1 MSDKKTPVMDTD
13 IRAVSIEHEMKS
25 SYLDYAMSVIVG
37 RALPDIRDGLKP
49 VHRRILFSMKQDGYE
64 YNKPFKKSAY
74 IVGGVMARFHPHGDS
89 AIYHSMVRM
98 AQSFSLRV
106 PLIQGQG
113 NFGSMDG
120 DPPASFRYTE
130 ARMSKAAHAM
140 TEDIDKDTVNFRP
153 NYDETLQE
161 PSVLPTRF
169 PNLLVNGTEGIAVGM
184 ATSVPTH
191 NLSEVIDACCAFVD
205 NRDITVEE
213 LMEYIKGPDFPT
225 GGIIMG
231 RSNILQAYRTGRG
244 SIIVRSRAEIEEIR
258 KGRMAI
264 IVTEIPYQVNKAKMV
279 ERIAETVK
287 LKIIEGISEIRD
299 ESNRTGVRVVVE
311 LKKDASPDV
320 VLNQL
325 FKFTPLQTSISFNVL
340 ALYNNRPELLNLQQI
355 IKAFVEFR
363 EEVITRRSRFLLRK
377 AREKANVL
385 VGLGVAVANIDE
397 VIRIVRA
404 APDPRVARENL
415 MSCEWDTKDI
425 APFIKLV
432 TGEEV
437 EVKTYQLSEDQAK
450 AILDL
455 RLHRLT
461 GLEREKILDDLKEVV
476 AEIERLLDILS
487 DKAIM
492 YALLKQEMIDVKDQF
507 GTPRL
512 TEIQEGE
519 FEHDIE
525 DLIERED
532 MVVTVTMSGYIRR
545 SQLSLYR
552 AQRRG
557 GKGRSGMA
565 TRDEDAVQDIFVAN
579 THTPLLFFTTH
590 GQCYSLKVYRLP
602 EGTLQSRGK
611 ALVNLLPLEPGE
623 RIATIMPMP
632 EDEKEWANM
641 FIMFATSR
649 GNVRRNRLSDFTQI
663 RSSGKKAIRLDE
675 GENLIAV
682 QPCYD
687 NQDVLLATR
696 DGKSIRFSVTD
707 IRVFVGRDSNGVRAI
722 RLVGDNEVVS
732 MSLLNSIDF
741 TIEER
746 NAYLKMRRLEDDSL
760 ADDDDVE
767 STADVTLTDERFK
780 ELQAKEEFILT
791 LTDKGYGKRT
801 SSFEYRVTNRG
812 GQGITNIGL
821 SAKNGKVISS
831 FPVGHKDDI
840 VLMSDA
846 STTIRCTVEGVRVCG
861 RTSQGVI
868 VIRLS
873 ENERVI
879 STTRLDESKIVSDD
893 IIEDIDDIVEE

>member
-1 MSDKKTPVMDTD
+1 MSDKKNSVLDTD

-49 VHRRILFSMKQDGYE
+49 VHRRILFSMKQDGYD

-153 NYDETLQE
+153 NYDETLLE
-161 PSVLPTRF
+161 PSVLPARF
-169 PNLLVNGTEGIAVGM
+169 PNLLVNGAEGIAVGM

-191 NLSEVIDACCAFVD
+191 NLSEVIDACCTFVD
-205 NRDITVEE
+205 NRDIAIEE
-213 LMEYIKGPDFPT
+213 LMEHIKGPDFPT

-231 RSNILQAYRTGRG
+231 RSIILQAYRTGRG
-244 SIIVRSRAEIEEIR
+244 SIIVRGRTEIEEIR

-264 IVTEIPYQVNKAKMV
+264 IVSEIPYQVNKAKMV

-311 LKKDASPDV
+311 LKKDASPEV

-363 EEVITRRSRFLLRK
+363 EEVITRRSRFLLRR
-377 AREKANVL
+377 AREKANLL

-397 VIRIVRA
+397 VIRIIRA
-404 APDPRVARENL
+404 APDPKVAKENL
-415 MSCEWDTKDI
+415 LAREWDTKDI
-425 APFIKLV
+425 APFIQLV

-437 EVKTYQLSEDQAK
+437 LVKTYQMSEEQAK

-461 GLEREKILDDLKEVV
+461 GLEREKILDDLKEIV

-487 DKAIM
+487 DKAVL
-492 YALLKQEMIDVKDQF
+492 YALLKQEMIEVKEQF
-507 GTPRL
+507 GTPRK

-545 SQLSLYR
+545 SSLLLYR

-590 GQCYSLKVYRLP
+590 GQCYKLKVYRLP
-602 EGTLQSRGK
+602 EGSLQSRGK
-611 ALVNLLPLEPGE
+611 ALVNLLPLEQGE

-632 EDEKEWANM
+632 EDEAEWANM
-641 FIMFATSR
+641 FIMFSTNR

-687 NQDVLLATR
+687 TQDVLLASR

-707 IRVFVGRDSNGVRAI
+707 IRVFSGRDSNGVRAI
-722 RLVGDNEVVS
+722 RLAGDNEVVS

-746 NAYLKMRRLEDDSL
+746 NAYLKMRRLDDDSV
-760 ADDDDVE
+760 ADDDEE
-767 STADVTLTDERFK
+767 STADVTLTDERYK
-780 ELQAKEEFILT
+780 ELQGKEEFILT
-791 LTDKGYGKRT
+791 LTDKGYAKRT
-801 SSFEYRVTNRG
+801 SSYEYRVTHRG
-812 GQGITNIGL
+812 GQGLTNIGL

-831 FPVGHKDDI
+831 FPVGHGDDI

-846 STTIRCTVEGVRVCG
+846 STTIRCPVEGVRICG

-868 VIRLS
+868 VIRVAD
-873 ENERVI
+873 NEKVI
-879 STTRLDESKIVSDD
+879 STTRLDESKIVQDD
-893 IIEDIDDIVEE
+893 VVEDIEVSIEE

>member
-1 MSDKKTPVMDTD
+1 MSDQKKSVLDTD
-13 IRAVSIEHEMKS
+13 IRPVSIEHEMKS

-37 RALPDIRDGLKP
+37 RALPDVRDGLKP
-49 VHRRILFSMKQDGYE
+49 VHRRILFSMKEDGYE

-74 IVGGVMARFHPHGDS
+74 IVGGVMAKFHPHGDS

-140 TEDIDKDTVNFRP
+140 TEDIDKDTVTFRP
-153 NYDETLQE
+153 NYDETLKE
-161 PSVLPTRF
+161 PSVLPARF
-169 PNLLVNGTEGIAVGM
+169 PNLLVNGAEGIAVGM
-184 ATSVPTH
+184 ATSIPPH
-191 NLSEVIDACCAFVD
+191 NLSEVIEACCAFVD
-205 NRDITVEE
+205 NRDITVEG

-244 SIIVRSRAEIEEIR
+244 SIIVRGRTEIEEIR

-264 IVTEIPYQVNKAKMV
+264 VVSEIPYQVNKAKMV

-287 LKIIEGISEIRD
+287 EKIIEGISEIRD

-340 ALYNNRPELLNLQQI
+340 ALYNNRPELLNLLQI

-363 EEVITRRSRFLLRK
+363 EEVITRRSRYLLRK
-377 AREKANVL
+377 AREKAHVL
-385 VGLGVAVANIDE
+385 TGLGVAVANIDE
-397 VIRIVRA
+397 VIRIIRA
-404 APDPRVARENL
+404 ASDPRVARENL
-415 MSCEWDTKDI
+415 MNREWDTKDI

-487 DKAIM
+487 DKAVM

-641 FIMFATSR
+641 FIMFATSK

-687 NQDVLLATR
+687 TQDVLLATR
-696 DGKSIRFSVTD
+696 QGKSIRFSVTD

-722 RLVGDNEVVS
+722 RLAEDNEVVS

-746 NAYLKMRRLEDDSL
+746 NAYLKMCRLDDDLVAEDDD
-760 ADDDDVE
+760 AE
-767 STADVTLTDERFK
+767 ATADVTLTDERFK

-812 GQGITNIGL
+812 GQGIVNIGL

-846 STTIRCTVEGVRVCG
+846 STTIRCPVEGVRICG
-861 RTSQGVI
+861 RSSQGVI
-868 VIRLS
+868 VFRLADD
-873 ENERVI
+873 ERVI
-879 STTRLDESKIVSDD
+879 STTRLDESKIVQDD
-893 IIEDIDDIVEE
+893 DDVEELTVIDE

>member
-1 MSDKKTPVMDTD
+1 MSDKKNSVLDTD

-49 VHRRILFSMKQDGYE
+49 VHRRILFSMKQDGYD

-153 NYDETLQE
+153 NYDETLLE
-161 PSVLPTRF
+161 PSVLPARF
-169 PNLLVNGTEGIAVGM
+169 PNLLVNGAEGIAVGM

-205 NRDITVEE
+205 NRDITIEE
-213 LMEYIKGPDFPT
+213 LMEFVKGPDFPT
-225 GGIIMG
+225 GAIILG

-244 SIIVRSRAEIEEIR
+244 SIIVRGRTEIEEIR

-264 IVTEIPYQVNKAKMV
+264 IISEIPYQVNKAKMV

-377 AREKANVL
+377 AREKANLL

-397 VIRIVRA
+397 VIRIIRA
-404 APDPRVARENL
+404 ASDPKTAKENL
-415 MSCEWDTKDI
+415 LAREWDTKDI
-425 APFIKLV
+425 APFIQLV

-437 EVKTYQLSEDQAK
+437 LLKTYQMSEEQAK

-487 DKAIM
+487 DKAVL
-492 YALLKQEMIDVKDQF
+492 YALLKQEMIEVKDQF
-507 GTPRL
+507 GTPRK

-545 SQLSLYR
+545 SSLLLYR

-565 TRDEDAVQDIFVAN
+565 TRDEDAVQDLFVAN

-590 GQCYSLKVYRLP
+590 GQCYKLKVYRLP

-611 ALVNLLPLEPGE
+611 ALVNLLPLEAGE

-632 EDEKEWANM
+632 EDEAEWANM
-641 FIMFATSR
+641 FIMFATNR

-675 GENLIAV
+675 GENLISV

-687 NQDVLLATR
+687 TQDVLLASR

-707 IRVFVGRDSNGVRAI
+707 IRVFAGRDSNGVRAI
-722 RLVGDNEVVS
+722 RLAGENEVVS

-746 NAYLKMRRLEDDSL
+746 NAYLKMRRLDDDSVAEDD
-760 ADDDDVE
+760 DE
-767 STADVTLTDERFK
+767 STAEVTLTEERFK
-780 ELQAKEEFILT
+780 ELQAKEEYILT

-801 SSFEYRVTNRG
+801 SSFEYRVTHRG
-812 GQGITNIGL
+812 GQGLTNIGL

-831 FPVGHKDDI
+831 FPVGHGDDI

-846 STTIRCTVEGVRVCG
+846 STTIRCPVEGVRICG

-868 VIRLS
+868 VIRLA
-873 ENERVI
+873 ENEKVI
-879 STTRLDESKIVSDD
+879 STTRLDESKIVQDD
-893 IIEDIDDIVEE
+893 AIDIEVGIEE

>member
-1 MSDKKTPVMDTD
+1 VSDKKNSVLDTD

-49 VHRRILFSMKQDGYE
+49 VHRRILFSMKQDGYD

-153 NYDETLQE
+153 NYDETLLE
-161 PSVLPTRF
+161 PSVLPARF
-169 PNLLVNGTEGIAVGM
+169 PNLLVNGAEGIAVGM

-205 NRDITVEE
+205 NRDIAIEE
-213 LMEYIKGPDFPT
+213 LMEHIKGPDFPT

-231 RSNILQAYRTGRG
+231 RSIILQAYRTGRG
-244 SIIVRSRAEIEEIR
+244 SIIVRGRTEIEEIR

-264 IVTEIPYQVNKAKMV
+264 IVSEIPYQVNKAKMV

-311 LKKDASPDV
+311 LKKDASPEV

-363 EEVITRRSRFLLRK
+363 EEVITRRSRFLLRR
-377 AREKANVL
+377 AREKANLL

-397 VIRIVRA
+397 VIRIIRA
-404 APDPRVARENL
+404 APDPKVAKENL
-415 MSCEWDTKDI
+415 LAREWDTKDI
-425 APFIKLV
+425 APFIQLV

-437 EVKTYQLSEDQAK
+437 LVKTYQMSEEQAK

-461 GLEREKILDDLKEVV
+461 GLEREKILDDLKEIV

-487 DKAIM
+487 DKAVL
-492 YALLKQEMIDVKDQF
+492 YALLKQEMIEVKEQF
-507 GTPRL
+507 GTPRK

-545 SQLSLYR
+545 SSLLLYR

-590 GQCYSLKVYRLP
+590 GQCYKLKVYRLP
-602 EGTLQSRGK
+602 EGSLQSRGK
-611 ALVNLLPLEPGE
+611 ALVNLLPLEQGE

-632 EDEKEWANM
+632 EDEAEWANM
-641 FIMFATSR
+641 FIMFSTNR

-687 NQDVLLATR
+687 TQDVLLASR

-707 IRVFVGRDSNGVRAI
+707 IRVFSGRDSNGVRAI
-722 RLVGDNEVVS
+722 RLAGDNEVVS

-746 NAYLKMRRLEDDSL
+746 NAYLKMRRLDDDSV
-760 ADDDDVE
+760 ADDDEE
-767 STADVTLTDERFK
+767 STADVTLTDERYK
-780 ELQAKEEFILT
+780 ELQGKEEFILT
-791 LTDKGYGKRT
+791 LTDKGYAKRT
-801 SSFEYRVTNRG
+801 SSYEYRVTHRG
-812 GQGITNIGL
+812 GQGLTNIGL

-831 FPVGHKDDI
+831 FPVGHGDDI

-846 STTIRCTVEGVRVCG
+846 STTIRCPVEGVRICG

-868 VIRLS
+868 VIRVAD
-873 ENERVI
+873 NEKVI
-879 STTRLDESKIVSDD
+879 STTRLDESKIVQDD
-893 IIEDIDDIVEE
+893 VVEDIEVSIEE

>member
-1 MSDKKTPVMDTD
+1 MSDKKTPVLDTD

-98 AQSFSLRV
+98 AQPFSLRV

-153 NYDETLQE
+153 NYDETLLE
-161 PSVLPTRF
+161 PSVLPARF

-205 NRDITVEE
+205 NRDITIEE
-213 LMEYIKGPDFPT
+213 LMEFIKGPDFPT
-225 GGIIMG
+225 GAIILG

-311 LKKDASPDV
+311 LKKDASPEV

-377 AREKANVL
+377 AREKANLL

-397 VIRIVRA
+397 VIRIIRA
-404 APDPRVARENL
+404 ASDPKTARENL
-415 MSCEWDTKDI
+415 LAREWDTKDI
-425 APFIKLV
+425 APFIQLV
-432 TGEEV
+432 TGEDV
-437 EVKTYQLSEDQAK
+437 LVATYQMSEEQAK

-461 GLEREKILDDLKEVV
+461 GLEREKILEDLKEIV

-487 DKAIM
+487 DKGVL
-492 YALLKQEMIDVKDQF
+492 YALLKQEMLDVKEQF
-507 GTPRL
+507 GTPRK

-545 SQLSLYR
+545 SSLLLYR

-565 TRDEDAVQDIFVAN
+565 TRDEDAVQDLFVAN

-590 GQCYSLKVYRLP
+590 GQCYKLKVYRLP

-632 EDEKEWANM
+632 EDEAEWANM
-641 FIMFATSR
+641 FIMFATNR

-675 GENLIAV
+675 GEKLIAV

-687 NQDVLLATR
+687 TQDVLLASR

-707 IRVFVGRDSNGVRAI
+707 IRVFAGRDSNGVRAI
-722 RLVGDNEVVS
+722 KLATENEVVS

-746 NAYLKMRRLEDDSL
+746 NAYLKMRKLDDDSL
-760 ADDDDVE
+760 AEDDDE
-767 STADVTLTDERFK
+767 STTELTLSDERFK
-780 ELQAKEEFILT
+780 ELQEKEEFILT

-801 SSFEYRVTNRG
+801 SSFEYRVTHRG
-812 GQGITNIGL
+812 GQGLTNIGL

-831 FPVGHKDDI
+831 FPVGDKDDI

-846 STTIRCTVEGVRVCG
+846 STTIRCPVEGVRVCG

-868 VIRLS
+868 VIRVT

-879 STTRLDESKIVSDD
+879 STTRLDESKIVSED
-893 IIEDIDDIVEE
+893 IIEDFEGIIEE

>member
-1 MSDKKTPVMDTD
+1 MSDKKNSVLDTD

-49 VHRRILFSMKQDGYE
+49 VHRRILFSMKQDGYD

-153 NYDETLQE
+153 NYDETLLE
-161 PSVLPTRF
+161 PSVLPARF
-169 PNLLVNGTEGIAVGM
+169 PNLLVNGAEGIAVGM

-205 NRDITVEE
+205 NRDITIEE
-213 LMEYIKGPDFPT
+213 LMEFVKGPDFPT
-225 GGIIMG
+225 GAIILG

-244 SIIVRSRAEIEEIR
+244 SIIVRGRTEIEEIR

-264 IVTEIPYQVNKAKMV
+264 IISEIPYQVNKAKMV

-311 LKKDASPDV
+311 LKKDASPEV

-377 AREKANVL
+377 AREKANLL

-397 VIRIVRA
+397 VIRIIRA
-404 APDPRVARENL
+404 ASDPKTAKENL
-415 MSCEWDTKDI
+415 LAREWDTKDI
-425 APFIKLV
+425 ALFIQLV

-437 EVKTYQLSEDQAK
+437 LVKTYQMSEEQAK

-487 DKAIM
+487 DKAVL
-492 YALLKQEMIDVKDQF
+492 YALLKQEMIEVKDQF
-507 GTPRL
+507 GTPRK

-545 SQLSLYR
+545 SSLLLYR

-565 TRDEDAVQDIFVAN
+565 TRDEDAVQDLFVAN

-590 GQCYSLKVYRLP
+590 GQCYKLKVYRLP

-611 ALVNLLPLEPGE
+611 ALVNLLPLEAGE

-632 EDEKEWANM
+632 EDEAEWANM
-641 FIMFATSR
+641 FIMFATNR

-675 GENLIAV
+675 GENLISV

-687 NQDVLLATR
+687 TQDVLLASR

-722 RLVGDNEVVS
+722 RLAGENEVVS

-746 NAYLKMRRLEDDSL
+746 NAYLKMRRLDDDSV
-760 ADDDDVE
+760 ADDDDE
-767 STADVTLTDERFK
+767 STAEVTLTEERFK
-780 ELQAKEEFILT
+780 ELQAKEEYILT

-801 SSFEYRVTNRG
+801 SSFEYRVTHRG
-812 GQGITNIGL
+812 GQGLTNIGL

-831 FPVGHKDDI
+831 FPVGHGDDI

-846 STTIRCTVEGVRVCG
+846 STTIRCPVEGVRICG

-868 VIRLS
+868 VIRLA
-873 ENERVI
+873 ENEKVI
-879 STTRLDESKIVSDD
+879 STTRLDESKIVQDD
-893 IIEDIDDIVEE
+893 VIDIEVGIEE

>member
-1 MSDKKTPVMDTD
+1 MSDKKPAEFDTD

-49 VHRRILFSMKQDGYE
+49 VHRRILYSMKEDGYE
-64 YNKPFKKSAY
+64 HNKPFKKSAY
-74 IVGGVMARFHPHGDS
+74 IVGGVMAKYHPHGDS

-98 AQSFSLRV
+98 AQAFSLRV

-153 NYDETLQE
+153 NYDETLKE
-161 PSVLPTRF
+161 PSVLPARF
-169 PNLLVNGTEGIAVGM
+169 PNLLVNGAEGIAVGM

-205 NRDITVEE
+205 NRDITIEE
-213 LMEYIKGPDFPT
+213 LMDYIKGPDFPT

-231 RSNILQAYRTGRG
+231 VSNILQAYRTGRG
-244 SIIVRSRAEIEEIR
+244 SIIVRGRTEIEEVR
-258 KGRMAI
+258 KSRMAI
-264 IVTEIPYQVNKAKMV
+264 IVSEIPYQVNKAKMV

-287 LKIIEGISEIRD
+287 EKIIEGISEIRD
-299 ESNRTGVRVVVE
+299 ESNRAGVRVVIE

-355 IKAFVEFR
+355 IKTFVEFR
-363 EEVITRRSRFLLRK
+363 EEVITRRSRYLLRK
-377 AREKANVL
+377 AREKAHVL

-397 VIRIVRA
+397 VIRIIRA
-404 APDPRVARENL
+404 AADPKIARENL
-415 MSCEWDTKDI
+415 LVREWETKDI
-425 APFIKLV
+425 APFIQLV

-437 EVKTYQLSEDQAK
+437 AVPSYKLSEEQAK

-461 GLEREKILDDLKEVV
+461 GLEREKILGDLKDIVT
-476 AEIERLLDILS
+476 EIERLLDILS
-487 DKAIM
+487 DKSVLYGI
-492 YALLKQEMIDVKDQF
+492 LKQEMLEVREQF

-532 MVVTVTMSGYIRR
+532 MAVTVTMSGYIRR
-545 SQLSLYR
+545 SPLSLYR

-590 GQCYSLKVYRLP
+590 GQCYQLKVYRLP
-602 EGTLQSRGK
+602 VGTLQSRGK
-611 ALVNLLPLEPGE
+611 ALVNLLPLEQDE

-632 EDEKEWANM
+632 ENDADWANM
-641 FIMFATSR
+641 FIMFATSK
-649 GNVRRNRLSDFTQI
+649 GNVRRNRLSDFTQL
-663 RSSGKKAIRLDE
+663 RSSGKRAIRLDD
-675 GENLIAV
+675 GERLIAV

-687 NQDVLLATR
+687 TQDVLLATR

-707 IRVFVGRDSNGVRAI
+707 IRVFAGRDSNGVRAI
-722 RLVGDNEVVS
+722 RLMGDNEVVS

-746 NAYLKMRRLEDDSL
+746 NAYLKMRRLDDESPAEDE
-760 ADDDDVE
+760 E
-767 STADVTLTDERFK
+767 STADVTLTEDRFK
-780 ELQAKEEFILT
+780 ELQEKEEFILT

-801 SSFEYRVTNRG
+801 SSYEYRVTRRG
-812 GQGITNIGL
+812 GQGVTNIGL
-821 SAKNGKVISS
+821 SPKNGKVISS

-846 STTIRCTVEGVRVCG
+846 STTIRCPVEGVRICG
-861 RTSQGVI
+861 RGSQGVI
-868 VIRLS
+868 VLRVS

-879 STTRLDESKIVSDD
+879 STTRLDELKITQDD
-893 IIEDIDDIVEE
+893 SVEGDLEESV

>member
-1 MSDKKTPVMDTD
+1 VSEKKTPVVDTD

-98 AQSFSLRV
+98 AQPFSLRV

-153 NYDETLQE
+153 NYDETLLE
-161 PSVLPTRF
+161 PSVLPARF
-169 PNLLVNGTEGIAVGM
+169 PNLLVNGAEGIAVGM

-205 NRDITVEE
+205 NRDITIEE
-213 LMEYIKGPDFPT
+213 LMEFVKGPDFPT
-225 GGIIMG
+225 GAIILG

-244 SIIVRSRAEIEEIR
+244 SIVVRSRAEIEEIR

-311 LKKDASPDV
+311 LKKDASPEV

-397 VIRIVRA
+397 VIRIIRA
-404 APDPRVARENL
+404 APDPKVARENL
-415 MSCEWDTKDI
+415 LAREWETKDI
-425 APFIKLV
+425 APFIQLV
-432 TGEEV
+432 TGEDV
-437 EVKTYQLSEDQAK
+437 LVATYQMSEDQAK

-461 GLEREKILDDLKEVV
+461 GLEREKILDDLKEIV

-487 DKAIM
+487 DKAVLF
-492 YALLKQEMIDVKDQF
+492 ALLKQEMLDVKEQF
-507 GTPRL
+507 GTLRK

-545 SQLSLYR
+545 SSLLLYR

-565 TRDEDAVQDIFVAN
+565 TRDEDAVQDLFVAN

-590 GQCYSLKVYRLP
+590 GQCYKLKVYRLP

-632 EDEKEWANM
+632 EDEAEWANM
-641 FIMFATSR
+641 FIMFATNR

-687 NQDVLLATR
+687 TQDVLLASR

-707 IRVFVGRDSNGVRAI
+707 IRVFAGRDSNGVRAI
-722 RLVGDNEVVS
+722 KLATDNEVVS

-746 NAYLKMRRLEDDSL
+746 NAYLKMRKLDDDSVAEDD
-760 ADDDDVE
+760 DE
-767 STADVTLTDERFK
+767 STTEVTLTEERFK

-801 SSFEYRVTNRG
+801 SSFEYRVTHRG
-812 GQGITNIGL
+812 GQGLTNIGL

-846 STTIRCTVEGVRVCG
+846 STTIRCPVEGVRICG

-868 VIRLS
+868 VIRVT

-893 IIEDIDDIVEE
+893 IVEDIEGIIEE

>member
-1 MSDKKTPVMDTD
+1 VSDKKPSELDTD
-13 IRAVSIEHEMKS
+13 IRPISIEHEMKS

-37 RALPDIRDGLKP
+37 RALPDVRDGLKP
-49 VHRRILFSMKQDGYE
+49 VHRRILYSMKEDGYE

-74 IVGGVMARFHPHGDS
+74 IVGGVMAKYHPHGDS

-140 TEDIDKDTVNFRP
+140 AEDIDKDTVNFRP
-153 NYDETLQE
+153 NYDETLKE
-161 PSVLPTRF
+161 PSVLPARF

-191 NLSEVIDACCAFVD
+191 NLGEVIDACCAFVD
-205 NRDITVEE
+205 NRNITVEE
-213 LMEYIKGPDFPT
+213 LMEYVKGPDFPT

-244 SIIVRSRAEIEEIR
+244 SIVVRGRTEIEEIR

-287 LKIIEGISEIRD
+287 EKVIEGISEIRD

-311 LKKDASPDV
+311 LKKDASPEV

-363 EEVITRRSRFLLRK
+363 EEVITRRSRYLLRK
-377 AREKANVL
+377 AREKAQIL

-397 VIRIVRA
+397 VIRIIRA
-404 APDPRVARENL
+404 AADPKIAREQL
-415 MSCEWDTKDI
+415 IAREWETKDI
-425 APFIKLV
+425 APFIQLV
-432 TGEEV
+432 TGEDV
-437 EVKTYQLSEDQAK
+437 AVRTYQLSEDQAK

-487 DKAIM
+487 DKSVLYGI
-492 YALLKQEMIDVKDQF
+492 LKQEMQDVKDQF

-545 SQLSLYR
+545 SPLSLYR

-579 THTPLLFFTTH
+579 THTPLVFFTTK
-590 GQCYSLKVYRLP
+590 GQCYQLKVYRLP

-611 ALVNLLPLEPGE
+611 ALVNLLPLEQDE

-632 EDEKEWANM
+632 EDEAEWANM
-641 FIMFATSR
+641 FIMFATSK
-649 GNVRRNRLSDFTQI
+649 GNVRRNRLSDFTQL
-663 RSSGKKAIRLDE
+663 RSSGKRAIRLDE

-687 NQDVLLATR
+687 TQDVLLATR
-696 DGKSIRFSVTD
+696 DGKSIRFSATD
-707 IRVFVGRDSNGVRAI
+707 IRVFAGRDSNGVRAI
-722 RLVGDNEVVS
+722 RLAGHNEVVS

-746 NAYLKMRRLEDDSL
+746 NAYLKMRRLEDESAFEDE
-760 ADDDDVE
+760 E
-767 STADVTLTDERFK
+767 STADVNLTDERFK
-780 ELQAKEEFILT
+780 ELQSKEEFILT

-801 SSFEYRVTNRG
+801 SSYEYRVTHRG
-812 GQGITNIGL
+812 GQGVTNIGL

-846 STTIRCTVEGVRVCG
+846 STTIRCPVEGVRICG
-861 RTSQGVI
+861 RGSQGVI
-868 VIRLS
+868 VFRLS
-873 ENERVI
+873 ESERVI
-879 STTRLDESKIVSDD
+879 STTRLDESKITQDES
-893 IIEDIDDIVEE
+893 IDDEFEELA

>member
-1 MSDKKTPVMDTD
+1 MSDKKPVVLDTD
-13 IRAVSIEHEMKS
+13 IRPVSIEHEMKS

-49 VHRRILFSMKQDGYE
+49 VHRRILYSMKEDGYE

-153 NYDETLQE
+153 NYDETLKE
-161 PSVLPTRF
+161 PTVLPARF

-184 ATSVPTH
+184 ATSIPTH

-205 NRDITVEE
+205 NRHITIEE

-244 SIIVRSRAEIEEIR
+244 SIIVRGRTEIEEIR

-264 IVTEIPYQVNKAKMV
+264 IITEIPYQVNKAKMV

-287 LKIIEGISEIRD
+287 EKIIEGISEIRD

-311 LKKDASPDV
+311 LKKDASPEV
-320 VLNQL
+320 VLNQI

-363 EEVITRRSRFLLRK
+363 EEVITRRSRYLLRR
-377 AREKANVL
+377 AREKAHVL

-397 VIRIVRA
+397 VIRIIRA
-404 APDPRVARENL
+404 SSDPKIAREQL
-415 MSCEWDTKDI
+415 IAREWETKDI
-425 APFIKLV
+425 APFIQLV
-432 TGEEV
+432 TGEDV
-437 EVKTYQLSEDQAK
+437 AVATYQMSEDQAK

-461 GLEREKILDDLKEVV
+461 GLEREKILNDLKEVV

-492 YALLKQEMIDVKDQF
+492 FALLKQEMLDVKEQF
-507 GTPRL
+507 GTPRM
-512 TEIQEGE
+512 TEIREGE

-545 SQLSLYR
+545 SPLSLYR

-579 THTPLLFFTTH
+579 THTPLVFFTTH
-590 GQCYSLKVYRLP
+590 GQCYQLKVYRLP

-611 ALVNLLPLEPGE
+611 ALVNLLPLEQGE

-632 EDEKEWANM
+632 EDEAEWANM
-641 FIMFATSR
+641 FMMFATSK
-649 GNVRRNRLSDFTQI
+649 GNVRRNRLSDFTQL
-663 RSSGKKAIRLDE
+663 RSSGKRAIRLDE
-675 GENLIAV
+675 DENLIAV
-682 QPCYD
+682 QACYD
-687 NQDVLLATR
+687 TQDVLLATR

-707 IRVFVGRDSNGVRAI
+707 IRVFAGRDSNGVRAI
-722 RLVGDNEVVS
+722 RLSGDNEVVS

-746 NAYLKMRRLEDDSL
+746 NAYLKMRRLDDESPIEED
-760 ADDDDVE
+760 E
-767 STADVTLTDERFK
+767 SVTEIALTEDRFK
-780 ELQAKEEFILT
+780 ELQTNEEFILT

-801 SSFEYRVTNRG
+801 SSYEYRVTHRG
-812 GQGITNIGL
+812 GQGVTNIGL
-821 SAKNGKVISS
+821 SGKNGKVISS

-846 STTIRCTVEGVRVCG
+846 STTIRCPVEGVRICG

-868 VIRLS
+868 VFRLT
-873 ENERVI
+873 EDERVI
-879 STTRLDESKIVSDD
+879 STTRLDESKIVTDD
-893 IIEDIDDIVEE
+893 LDIDIFDTSE

>member
-1 MSDKKTPVMDTD
+1 MSDKKTPVLDTD

-98 AQSFSLRV
+98 AQPFSLRV

-153 NYDETLQE
+153 NYDETLLE
-161 PSVLPTRF
+161 PSVLPARF

-205 NRDITVEE
+205 NRDITIEE
-213 LMEYIKGPDFPT
+213 LMEFIKGPDFPT
-225 GGIIMG
+225 GAIILG

-311 LKKDASPDV
+311 LKKDASPEV

-377 AREKANVL
+377 AREKANLL

-397 VIRIVRA
+397 VIRIIRA
-404 APDPRVARENL
+404 ASDPKTARENL
-415 MSCEWDTKDI
+415 LAREWDTKDI
-425 APFIKLV
+425 APFIQLV
-432 TGEEV
+432 TGEDV
-437 EVKTYQLSEDQAK
+437 LVATYQMSEEQAK

-461 GLEREKILDDLKEVV
+461 GLEREKILEDLKEIV

-487 DKAIM
+487 DKGVL
-492 YALLKQEMIDVKDQF
+492 YALLKQEMLDVKEQF
-507 GTPRL
+507 GTPRK

-545 SQLSLYR
+545 SSLLLYR

-565 TRDEDAVQDIFVAN
+565 TRDEDAVQDLFVAN

-590 GQCYSLKVYRLP
+590 GQCYKLKVYRLP

-632 EDEKEWANM
+632 EDEAEWANM
-641 FIMFATSR
+641 FIMFATNR

-675 GENLIAV
+675 GEKLIAV

-687 NQDVLLATR
+687 TQDVLLASR

-707 IRVFVGRDSNGVRAI
+707 IRVFAGRDSNGVRAI
-722 RLVGDNEVVS
+722 KLATENEVVS

-746 NAYLKMRRLEDDSL
+746 NAYLKMRKLDDDSVAEDD
-760 ADDDDVE
+760 DE
-767 STADVTLTDERFK
+767 STTEVTLSDERFK
-780 ELQAKEEFILT
+780 ELQEKEEFILT

-801 SSFEYRVTNRG
+801 SSFEYRVTHRG
-812 GQGITNIGL
+812 GQGLTNIGL

-831 FPVGHKDDI
+831 FPVGDKDDI

-846 STTIRCTVEGVRVCG
+846 STTIRCPVEGVRVCG

-868 VIRLS
+868 VIRVT

-879 STTRLDESKIVSDD
+879 STTRLDESKIVSED
-893 IIEDIDDIVEE
+893 IIEDFEGIIEE

>member
-1 MSDKKTPVMDTD
+1 MSDQKKSVLDTD
-13 IRAVSIEHEMKS
+13 IRPVSIEHEMKS

-37 RALPDIRDGLKP
+37 RALPDVRDGLKP
-49 VHRRILFSMKQDGYE
+49 VHRRILFSMKEDGYE
-64 YNKPFKKSAY
+64 HNKPFKKSAY
-74 IVGGVMARFHPHGDS
+74 IVGGVMAKFHPHGDS

-140 TEDIDKDTVNFRP
+140 TEDIDKDTVTFRP
-153 NYDETLQE
+153 NYDETLKE
-161 PSVLPTRF
+161 PSVLPARF
-169 PNLLVNGTEGIAVGM
+169 PNLLVNGAEGIAVGM
-184 ATSVPTH
+184 ATSIPTH

-205 NRDITVEE
+205 NRDITVEG

-244 SIIVRSRAEIEEIR
+244 SIIVRGRTEIEEIR

-264 IVTEIPYQVNKAKMV
+264 VVSEIPYQVNKAKMV

-287 LKIIEGISEIRD
+287 EKIIEGISEIRD

-340 ALYNNRPELLNLQQI
+340 ALYNNRPELLNLLQI

-363 EEVITRRSRFLLRK
+363 EEVITRRSRYLLRK
-377 AREKANVL
+377 AREKAHVL
-385 VGLGVAVANIDE
+385 TGLGVAVANIDE
-397 VIRIVRA
+397 VIRIIRA
-404 APDPRVARENL
+404 ASDPRVARENL
-415 MSCEWDTKDI
+415 MNREWDTKDI

-487 DKAIM
+487 DKAVM

-641 FIMFATSR
+641 FIMFATSK

-663 RSSGKKAIRLDE
+663 RSSGKKAISLDE

-687 NQDVLLATR
+687 NHDVLLATR
-696 DGKSIRFSVTD
+696 EGKSIRFSVTD

-722 RLVGDNEVVS
+722 RLAEDNEVVS
-732 MSLLNSIDF
+732 MSLLNSIDC

-746 NAYLKMRRLEDDSL
+746 YAYLKMSRLDNDSVAEDDD
-760 ADDDDVE
+760 AE
-767 STADVTLTDERFK
+767 ATADVTLTDERFK

-801 SSFEYRVTNRG
+801 SSFEYRVINRG
-812 GQGITNIGL
+812 GQGVVNIGL

-846 STTIRCTVEGVRVCG
+846 STTIRCPVEGVRICG
-861 RTSQGVI
+861 RSSQGVI
-868 VIRLS
+868 VFRLADD
-873 ENERVI
+873 ERVI
-879 STTRLDESKIVSDD
+879 STTRLDESKIVQDD
-893 IIEDIDDIVEE
+893 DDVEDLTAIDE

>member
-1 MSDKKTPVMDTD
+1 VSDKKTPVLDTD

-98 AQSFSLRV
+98 AQPFSLRV

-153 NYDETLQE
+153 NYDETLLE
-161 PSVLPTRF
+161 PSVLPARF

-205 NRDITVEE
+205 NRDITIEE
-213 LMEYIKGPDFPT
+213 LMEFIKGPDFPT
-225 GGIIMG
+225 GAIILG

-311 LKKDASPDV
+311 LKKDASPEV

-377 AREKANVL
+377 AREKANLL

-397 VIRIVRA
+397 VIRIIRA
-404 APDPRVARENL
+404 ASDPKTARENL
-415 MSCEWDTKDI
+415 LAREWDTKDI
-425 APFIKLV
+425 APFIQLV
-432 TGEEV
+432 TGEDV
-437 EVKTYQLSEDQAK
+437 LVATYQMSEEQAK

-461 GLEREKILDDLKEVV
+461 GLEREKILEDLKEIV

-487 DKAIM
+487 DKGVL
-492 YALLKQEMIDVKDQF
+492 YALLKQEMLDVKEQF
-507 GTPRL
+507 GTPRK

-545 SQLSLYR
+545 SSLLLYR

-565 TRDEDAVQDIFVAN
+565 TRDEDAVQDLFVAN

-590 GQCYSLKVYRLP
+590 GQCYKLKVYRLP

-632 EDEKEWANM
+632 EDEAEWANM
-641 FIMFATSR
+641 FIMFATNR

-675 GENLIAV
+675 GEKLIAV

-687 NQDVLLATR
+687 TQDVLLASR

-707 IRVFVGRDSNGVRAI
+707 IRVFAGRDSNGVRAI
-722 RLVGDNEVVS
+722 KLATENEVVS

-746 NAYLKMRRLEDDSL
+746 NAYLKMRKLDDDSVAEDD
-760 ADDDDVE
+760 DE
-767 STADVTLTDERFK
+767 STTEVTLSDERFK
-780 ELQAKEEFILT
+780 ELQEKEEFILT

-801 SSFEYRVTNRG
+801 SSFEYRVTHRG
-812 GQGITNIGL
+812 GQGLTNIGL

-831 FPVGHKDDI
+831 FPVGDKDDI

-846 STTIRCTVEGVRVCG
+846 STTIRCPVEGVRVCG

-868 VIRLS
+868 VIRVT

-879 STTRLDESKIVSDD
+879 STTRLDESKIVSED
-893 IIEDIDDIVEE
+893 IIEDFEGIIEE

>member
-1 MSDKKTPVMDTD
+1 MSDQKNSVLDTD
-13 IRAVSIEHEMKS
+13 IRPVSIEHEMKS

-37 RALPDIRDGLKP
+37 RALPDVRDGLKP
-49 VHRRILFSMKQDGYE
+49 VHRRILFSMKEDGYE

-74 IVGGVMARFHPHGDS
+74 IVGGVMAKFHPHGDS

-98 AQSFSLRV
+98 AQTFSLRV

-140 TEDIDKDTVNFRP
+140 TEDIDKDTVTFRP
-153 NYDETLQE
+153 NYDETLKE
-161 PSVLPTRF
+161 PSVLPARF
-169 PNLLVNGTEGIAVGM
+169 PNLLVNGAEGIAVGM
-184 ATSVPTH
+184 ATSIPTH

-244 SIIVRSRAEIEEIR
+244 SIIVRGRTEIEEIR

-264 IVTEIPYQVNKAKMV
+264 VVSEIPYQVNKAKMV

-287 LKIIEGISEIRD
+287 EKIIEGISEIRD

-363 EEVITRRSRFLLRK
+363 EEVITRRSRYLLRK
-377 AREKANVL
+377 AREKAHVL
-385 VGLGVAVANIDE
+385 TGLGVAVANIDE
-397 VIRIVRA
+397 VIRIIRA
-404 APDPRVARENL
+404 ASDPKVARENL
-415 MSCEWDTKDI
+415 MNREWDTKDI

-437 EVKTYQLSEDQAK
+437 EVKTYQLSEEQAK

-487 DKAIM
+487 DKAVM

-545 SQLSLYR
+545 SPLSLYR

-663 RSSGKKAIRLDE
+663 RPSGKKAIRLDE

-687 NQDVLLATR
+687 TQDVLLATR
-696 DGKSIRFSVTD
+696 EGKSIRFSVTD

-722 RLVGDNEVVS
+722 RLSGDNEVVS

-746 NAYLKMRRLEDDSL
+746 NAYLKMRRLEDDSVP
-760 ADDDDVE
+760 DDDE
-767 STADVTLTDERFK
+767 ETATEVTLTEERFK
-780 ELQAKEEFILT
+780 ELQSKEEFILT
-791 LTDKGYGKRT
+791 LTDRGYGKRT
-801 SSFEYRVTNRG
+801 SSYEYRVTNRG
-812 GQGITNIGL
+812 VQGITNIGL

-846 STTIRCTVEGVRVCG
+846 STTIRCPVEGVRICG
-861 RTSQGVI
+861 RSSQGVI
-868 VIRLS
+868 VFRLS
-873 ENERVI
+873 DDERVI
-879 STTRLDESKIVSDD
+879 STTRLDESKIVQDD
-893 IIEDIDDIVEE
+893 DDVEDLTVLDE

>member
-1 MSDKKTPVMDTD
+1 VSDQKPSELDTD
-13 IRAVSIEHEMKS
+13 IRPISIEHEMKS

-37 RALPDIRDGLKP
+37 RALPDVRDGLKP
-49 VHRRILFSMKQDGYE
+49 VHRRILYSMKEDGYE

-74 IVGGVMARFHPHGDS
+74 IVGGVMAKYHPHGDS

-140 TEDIDKDTVNFRP
+140 AEDIDKDTVNFRP
-153 NYDETLQE
+153 NYDETLKE
-161 PSVLPTRF
+161 PSVLPARF

-191 NLSEVIDACCAFVD
+191 NLGEVIDACCAFVD
-205 NRDITVEE
+205 NRNITVEE
-213 LMEYIKGPDFPT
+213 LMEYVKGPDFPT

-244 SIIVRSRAEIEEIR
+244 SIVVRGRTEIEEIR

-287 LKIIEGISEIRD
+287 EKVIEGISEILD

-311 LKKDASPDV
+311 LKKDASPEV

-363 EEVITRRSRFLLRK
+363 EEVITRRSRYLLRK
-377 AREKANVL
+377 AREKAQTL

-397 VIRIVRA
+397 VIRIIRA
-404 APDPRVARENL
+404 AADPKIAREQL
-415 MSCEWDTKDI
+415 IAREWETKDI
-425 APFIKLV
+425 APFIQLV
-432 TGEEV
+432 TGEDV
-437 EVKTYQLSEDQAK
+437 AVRTYQLSEDQAK

-487 DKAIM
+487 DKEVLYGI
-492 YALLKQEMIDVKDQF
+492 LKQEMQDVKDQF

-545 SQLSLYR
+545 SPLSLYR

-579 THTPLLFFTTH
+579 THTPLVFFTTK
-590 GQCYSLKVYRLP
+590 GQCYQLKVYRLP

-611 ALVNLLPLEPGE
+611 ALVNLLPLEQDE

-632 EDEKEWANM
+632 EDEAEWANM
-641 FIMFATSR
+641 FIMFATSK
-649 GNVRRNRLSDFTQI
+649 GNVRRNRLSDFTQL
-663 RSSGKKAIRLDE
+663 RSSGKRAIRLDE

-687 NQDVLLATR
+687 TQDVLLATR
-696 DGKSIRFSVTD
+696 DGKSIRFSATD
-707 IRVFVGRDSNGVRAI
+707 IRVFAGRDSNGVRAI
-722 RLVGDNEVVS
+722 RLAGDNEVVS

-746 NAYLKMRRLEDDSL
+746 NAYLKMRRLEDESVAEDE
-760 ADDDDVE
+760 E

-780 ELQAKEEFILT
+780 ELQSKEEFILT

-801 SSFEYRVTNRG
+801 SSYEYRVTHRG
-812 GQGITNIGL
+812 GQGVTNIGL

-846 STTIRCTVEGVRVCG
+846 STTIRCPVEGVRICG
-861 RTSQGVI
+861 RGSQGVI
-868 VIRLS
+868 VFRLS

-879 STTRLDESKIVSDD
+879 STTRLDESKITQDES
-893 IIEDIDDIVEE
+893 IDDEFEELA

>member
-1 MSDKKTPVMDTD
+1 MSDKKNSVLDTD

-49 VHRRILFSMKQDGYE
+49 VHRRILFSMKQDGYD

-153 NYDETLQE
+153 NYDETLLE
-161 PSVLPTRF
+161 PSVLPARF
-169 PNLLVNGTEGIAVGM
+169 PNLLVNGAEGIAVGM

-205 NRDITVEE
+205 NRDITIEE
-213 LMEYIKGPDFPT
+213 LMEFVKGPDFPT
-225 GGIIMG
+225 GAIILG

-244 SIIVRSRAEIEEIR
+244 SIIVRSRTEIEEIR

-264 IVTEIPYQVNKAKMV
+264 IVSEIPYQVNKARMV

-311 LKKDASPDV
+311 LKKDASPEV

-377 AREKANVL
+377 AREKANLL

-397 VIRIVRA
+397 VIRIIRA
-404 APDPRVARENL
+404 ASDPKTAKENL
-415 MSCEWDTKDI
+415 LAREWDTKDI
-425 APFIKLV
+425 APFIQLV
-432 TGEEV
+432 TGEDV
-437 EVKTYQLSEDQAK
+437 LVATYQMSEEQAK

-487 DKAIM
+487 DKAVLFT
-492 YALLKQEMIDVKDQF
+492 LLKQEMIEVKEQF
-507 GTPRL
+507 GTPRK

-545 SQLSLYR
+545 SSLLLYR

-565 TRDEDAVQDIFVAN
+565 TRDEDAVQDLFVAN

-590 GQCYSLKVYRLP
+590 GQCFKLKVYRLP

-611 ALVNLLPLEPGE
+611 ALVNLLPLEQGE

-632 EDEKEWANM
+632 EDEAEWANM
-641 FIMFATSR
+641 FIMFATNR

-687 NQDVLLATR
+687 TQDVLLASR

-707 IRVFVGRDSNGVRAI
+707 IRVFAGRDSNGVRAI
-722 RLVGDNEVVS
+722 RLAGENEVVS

-746 NAYLKMRRLEDDSL
+746 NAYLKMRRLDDDSVTEDD
-760 ADDDDVE
+760 DE
-767 STADVTLTDERFK
+767 STAEVTLTEERFK

-801 SSFEYRVTNRG
+801 SSFEYRVTHRG
-812 GQGITNIGL
+812 GQGLTNIGL

-846 STTIRCTVEGVRVCG
+846 STTIRCSVEGVRICG

-868 VIRLS
+868 VIRLA
-873 ENERVI
+873 ENEKVI
-879 STTRLDESKIVSDD
+879 STTRLDESKIVQDD
-893 IIEDIDDIVEE
+893 VIDIEENTEE

>member
-1 MSDKKTPVMDTD
+1 MSDQKNSVLDTD
-13 IRAVSIEHEMKS
+13 IRPVSIEHEMKS

-37 RALPDIRDGLKP
+37 RALPDVRDGLKP
-49 VHRRILFSMKQDGYE
+49 VHRRILFSMKEDGYE

-74 IVGGVMARFHPHGDS
+74 IVGGVMAKFHPHGDS

-140 TEDIDKDTVNFRP
+140 TEDIDKDTVTFRP
-153 NYDETLQE
+153 NYDETLKE
-161 PSVLPTRF
+161 PSVLPARF
-169 PNLLVNGTEGIAVGM
+169 PNLLVNGAEGIAVGM
-184 ATSVPTH
+184 ATSIPTH

-244 SIIVRSRAEIEEIR
+244 SIIVRGRTEIEEIR

-264 IVTEIPYQVNKAKMV
+264 VVSEIPYQVNKAKMV

-287 LKIIEGISEIRD
+287 ERIIEGISEIRD

-340 ALYNNRPELLNLQQI
+340 ALYNNRPELLNLLQI

-363 EEVITRRSRFLLRK
+363 EEVITRRSRYLLRK
-377 AREKANVL
+377 AREKAHVL
-385 VGLGVAVANIDE
+385 TGLGVAVANIDE
-397 VIRIVRA
+397 VIRIIRA
-404 APDPRVARENL
+404 ASDPKVARENL
-415 MSCEWDTKDI
+415 MNREWDTKDI

-487 DKAIM
+487 DKAVM
-492 YALLKQEMIDVKDQF
+492 YSLLKQEMIDVKDQF

-545 SQLSLYR
+545 SPLSLYR

-611 ALVNLLPLEPGE
+611 ALVNLLPLEQGE

-641 FIMFATSR
+641 FIMFATSK

-687 NQDVLLATR
+687 TQDVLLATR
-696 DGKSIRFSVTD
+696 EGKSIRFAVTD

-722 RLVGDNEVVS
+722 RLAGDNEVVS
-732 MSLLNSIDF
+732 MSLLSSIDF

-746 NAYLKMRRLEDDSL
+746 NAYLKMRRLDDDSIP
-760 ADDDDVE
+760 DDDEE
-767 STADVTLTDERFK
+767 SSTDMTLSEDRFK
-780 ELQAKEEFILT
+780 ELQLKEEFILT
-791 LTDKGYGKRT
+791 LTDRGYGKRT
-801 SSFEYRVTNRG
+801 SSYEYRVTNRG

-846 STTIRCTVEGVRVCG
+846 STTIRCPVEGVRICG
-861 RTSQGVI
+861 RSSQGVI
-868 VIRLS
+868 VFRLADD
-873 ENERVI
+873 ERVI
-879 STTRLDESKIVSDD
+879 STTRLDESKIVQEDDD
-893 IIEDIDDIVEE
+893 IDEMTVIDE

>member
-1 MSDKKTPVMDTD
+1 VSDKKNSALDTD
-13 IRAVSIEHEMKS
+13 IRSVSIEHEMKS

-49 VHRRILFSMKQDGYE
+49 VHRRILYSMKQDGYD

-153 NYDETLQE
+153 NYDETLLE
-161 PSVLPTRF
+161 PSVLPARF
-169 PNLLVNGTEGIAVGM
+169 PNLLVNGAEGIAVGM

-205 NRDITVEE
+205 NRDITIEE
-213 LMEYIKGPDFPT
+213 LMEFVKGPDFPT
-225 GGIIMG
+225 GAIILG

-244 SIIVRSRAEIEEIR
+244 SIIVRGRTEIEEIR

-264 IVTEIPYQVNKAKMV
+264 IISEIPYQVNKAKMV
-279 ERIAETVK
+279 ERFAETVK

-377 AREKANVL
+377 AREKANLL

-397 VIRIVRA
+397 VIRIIRA
-404 APDPRVARENL
+404 AADPKIAKENL
-415 MSCEWDTKDI
+415 LAREWDTKDI
-425 APFIKLV
+425 APFIQLV

-437 EVKTYQLSEDQAK
+437 LVKTYQMSEEQAK

-487 DKAIM
+487 DKAVL
-492 YALLKQEMIDVKDQF
+492 YALLKQEMIEVKEQF
-507 GTPRL
+507 GTPRK

-545 SQLSLYR
+545 SSLSLYR

-590 GQCYSLKVYRLP
+590 GQCYTLKVYRLP

-611 ALVNLLPLEPGE
+611 ALVNLLPLEQGE

-632 EDEKEWANM
+632 EDEAEWANM
-641 FIMFATSR
+641 FIMFATNR

-663 RSSGKKAIRLDE
+663 RSSGKRAIRLDD

-687 NQDVLLATR
+687 TQDVLLASR
-696 DGKSIRFSVTD
+696 EGKSIRFSVTD
-707 IRVFVGRDSNGVRAI
+707 IRVFAGRDSNGVRAI
-722 RLVGDNEVVS
+722 KLAGDNEVVS

-746 NAYLKMRRLEDDSL
+746 NAYLKMRRLDDDSVP
-760 ADDDDVE
+760 DDDEE
-767 STADVTLTDERFK
+767 STAEVTLTEERFK
-780 ELQAKEEFILT
+780 ELQAKEEFVLT

-801 SSFEYRVTNRG
+801 SSFEYRVTHRG
-812 GQGITNIGL
+812 GQGLTNIGL

-831 FPVGHKDDI
+831 FPVRHKDDI

-846 STTIRCTVEGVRVCG
+846 STTIRCPVEGVRMCG

-868 VIRLS
+868 VIRLAD
-873 ENERVI
+873 NEKVI
-879 STTRLDESKIVSDD
+879 STTRLDESKIVQDDVVDD
-893 IIEDIDDIVEE
+893 IEEGIEE

>member
-1 MSDKKTPVMDTD
+1 MSDKKNSVLDTD

-49 VHRRILFSMKQDGYE
+49 VHRRILFSMKQDGYD

-140 TEDIDKDTVNFRP
+140 TEDIDRDTVNFRP
-153 NYDETLQE
+153 NYDETLLE
-161 PSVLPTRF
+161 PSVLPARF
-169 PNLLVNGTEGIAVGM
+169 PNLLVNGAEGIAVGM

-205 NRDITVEE
+205 NRDITIEE
-213 LMEYIKGPDFPT
+213 LMEFVKGPDFPT
-225 GGIIMG
+225 GAIILG

-244 SIIVRSRAEIEEIR
+244 SIIVRGRTEIEEIR

-264 IVTEIPYQVNKAKMV
+264 IVSEIPYQVNKARMV

-311 LKKDASPDV
+311 LKKDASPEV

-377 AREKANVL
+377 AREKANLL

-397 VIRIVRA
+397 VIRIIRA
-404 APDPRVARENL
+404 ASDPKTAKENL
-415 MSCEWDTKDI
+415 LAREWDTKDI
-425 APFIKLV
+425 APFIQLV

-437 EVKTYQLSEDQAK
+437 LVKTYQMSEEQAK

-487 DKAIM
+487 DKVVL
-492 YALLKQEMIDVKDQF
+492 YALLKQEMIEVKDQF
-507 GTPRL
+507 GTSRK

-545 SQLSLYR
+545 SSLSLYR

-565 TRDEDAVQDIFVAN
+565 TRDEDAVQDLFVAN

-590 GQCYSLKVYRLP
+590 GQCYKLKVYRLP

-611 ALVNLLPLEPGE
+611 ALVNLLPLEQGE

-632 EDEKEWANM
+632 EDEAEWANM
-641 FIMFATSR
+641 FIMFATNR

-675 GENLIAV
+675 GENLISV

-687 NQDVLLATR
+687 TQDVLLASR

-707 IRVFVGRDSNGVRAI
+707 VRVFAGRDSNGVRAI
-722 RLVGDNEVVS
+722 RLSGENEVVS

-746 NAYLKMRRLEDDSL
+746 NAYLKIRRLDDDSIS
-760 ADDDDVE
+760 DDDDD
-767 STADVTLTDERFK
+767 STAEVTLSEGRFK

-801 SSFEYRVTNRG
+801 SSFEYRVTHRG
-812 GQGITNIGL
+812 GQGLTNIGL

-846 STTIRCTVEGVRVCG
+846 STTIRCPVEGVRICG

-868 VIRLS
+868 VIRLA
-873 ENERVI
+873 ENEKVI
-879 STTRLDESKIVSDD
+879 STTRLDESKIVQDD
-893 IIEDIDDIVEE
+893 VIDDIELSIEE

>member
-1 MSDKKTPVMDTD
+1 MSDQKPSELDMD
-13 IRAVSIEHEMKS
+13 IRPVSIEHEMKS

-37 RALPDIRDGLKP
+37 RALPDVRDGLKP
-49 VHRRILFSMKQDGYE
+49 VHRRILYSMKEDGYE
-64 YNKPFKKSAY
+64 HNKPFKKSAY
-74 IVGGVMARFHPHGDS
+74 IVGGVMAKYHPHGDS

-140 TEDIDKDTVNFRP
+140 TEDIDKDTINFRP
-153 NYDETLQE
+153 NYDETLKE
-161 PSVLPTRF
+161 PSVLPARF

-191 NLSEVIDACCAFVD
+191 NLGEVIDACCAFVD
-205 NRDITVEE
+205 NRDITIEE
-213 LMEYIKGPDFPT
+213 MMEYVKGPDFPT

-244 SIIVRSRAEIEEIR
+244 GIIVRGRTEIEEIR

-264 IVTEIPYQVNKAKMV
+264 IITEIPYQVNKAKMV

-287 LKIIEGISEIRD
+287 EKIIEGISEIRD

-311 LKKDASPDV
+311 LKKDASPEV

-363 EEVITRRSRFLLRK
+363 EEVITRRSRYLLRK
-377 AREKANVL
+377 AREKAQTL

-397 VIRIVRA
+397 VIRIIRA
-404 APDPRVARENL
+404 AADPKIAREQL
-415 MSCEWDTKDI
+415 IAREWETKDI
-425 APFIKLV
+425 APFIQLV

-437 EVKTYQLSEDQAK
+437 AVKTYQLSEDQAK

-461 GLEREKILDDLKEVV
+461 GLEREKILGDLKEVV

-487 DKAIM
+487 DKAVLYGI
-492 YALLKQEMIDVKDQF
+492 LKQEMQDVKEQF

-545 SQLSLYR
+545 SPLSLYR

-557 GKGRSGMA
+557 GKGRSAMA
-565 TRDEDAVQDIFVAN
+565 TRDEDAVQDVFVAN

-590 GQCYSLKVYRLP
+590 GQCYQLKVYRLP

-611 ALVNLLPLEPGE
+611 ALVNLLPLEQNE

-632 EDEKEWANM
+632 ENEAEWANM
-641 FIMFATSR
+641 FIMFATSK
-649 GNVRRNRLSDFTQI
+649 GNVRRNRLSDFTQL
-663 RSSGKKAIRLDE
+663 RSSGKRAIRLDD
-675 GENLIAV
+675 GERLIAV

-687 NQDVLLATR
+687 TQDVLLATR

-707 IRVFVGRDSNGVRAI
+707 IRVFAGRDSNGVRAI
-722 RLVGDNEVVS
+722 KLAGDNEVVS

-746 NAYLKMRRLEDDSL
+746 NAYLKMRRLDDEVPAEDE
-760 ADDDDVE
+760 E
-767 STADVTLTDERFK
+767 STEDVTLTEERFK

-801 SSFEYRVTNRG
+801 SSYEYRVTHRG

-821 SAKNGKVISS
+821 STKNGKVISS

-846 STTIRCTVEGVRVCG
+846 STTIRCPVEGVRICG
-861 RTSQGVI
+861 RGSQGVI
-868 VIRLS
+868 VLRLS

-879 STTRLDESKIVSDD
+879 STTRLDESKIAQDES
-893 IIEDIDDIVEE
+893 IEGDVEEIV

>member
-1 MSDKKTPVMDTD
+1 MSDQKPSDLETD
-13 IRAVSIEHEMKS
+13 IRPVSIEHEMKS

-37 RALPDIRDGLKP
+37 RALPDVRDGLKP
-49 VHRRILFSMKQDGYE
+49 VHRRILYSMKEDGYE

-74 IVGGVMARFHPHGDS
+74 IVGGVMAKYHPHGDS

-140 TEDIDKDTVNFRP
+140 AEDIDKDTVNFKP
-153 NYDETLQE
+153 NYDETLKE
-161 PSVLPTRF
+161 PSVLPARF
-169 PNLLVNGTEGIAVGM
+169 PNLLVNGAEGIAVGM

-205 NRDITVEE
+205 NRDITVEG
-213 LMEYIKGPDFPT
+213 LMEYVKGPDFPT

-244 SIIVRSRAEIEEIR
+244 SIIVRSRTSIEEIR

-287 LKIIEGISEIRD
+287 EKIIEGISEIRD
-299 ESNRTGVRVVVE
+299 ESNRKGVRVVVE
-311 LKKDASPDV
+311 LKKDASPEV

-325 FKFTPLQTSISFNVL
+325 FKFTQLQTSISFNVL
-340 ALYNNRPELLNLQQI
+340 ALYNNRPELLNLLQI
-355 IKAFVEFR
+355 IKAFIEFR
-363 EEVITRRSRFLLRK
+363 EEVITRRSRYLLRK
-377 AREKANVL
+377 AREKAYVL

-397 VIRIVRA
+397 VIRIIRA
-404 APDPRVARENL
+404 AQDPKIARERL
-415 MSCEWDTKDI
+415 MAREWATKDI
-425 APFIKLV
+425 APFIQLV
-432 TGEEV
+432 TGESV
-437 EVKTYQLSEDQAK
+437 EVPTYQLSEDQAK

-461 GLEREKILDDLKEVV
+461 GLERDKILDDLKTVV

-487 DKAIM
+487 DKSIM
-492 YALLKQEMIDVKDQF
+492 YALLKQEMIDVKEQF

-512 TEIQEGE
+512 TEIQEGD

-545 SQLSLYR
+545 SSLSLYR

-579 THTPLLFFTTH
+579 THTPLLFFTTR
-590 GQCYSLKVYRLP
+590 GQCYQLKVYRLP
-602 EGTLQSRGK
+602 EGSLQSRGK
-611 ALVNLLPLEPGE
+611 ALVNLLPLEQGE

-632 EDEKEWANM
+632 EDESQWAEM
-641 FIMFATSR
+641 FIMFATSK
-649 GNVRRNRLSDFTQI
+649 GNVRRNRLSDFTQL
-663 RSSGKKAIRLDE
+663 RSSGKRAIRLDD

-687 NQDVLLATR
+687 SQDVLLATR
-696 DGKSIRFSVTD
+696 NGKAIRFSVTE

-722 RLVGDNEVVS
+722 RLNQDEVVS

-741 TIEER
+741 TMEER
-746 NAYLKMRRLEDDSL
+746 NAYLKLRRLDDDSTMENDEL
-760 ADDDDVE
+760 SSDE
-767 STADVTLTDERFK
+767 SILLSDERFK
-780 ELQAKEEFILT
+780 ELQEKEEFILT

-801 SSFEYRVTNRG
+801 SSYEYRVAHRG
-812 GQGITNIGL
+812 GSGVANIGL
-821 SAKNGKVISS
+821 SGKNGKVISS

-846 STTIRCTVEGVRVCG
+846 STTIRCPVEDVRICG

-868 VIRLS
+868 VFRLS
-873 ENERVI
+873 DNEQVI
-879 STTRLDESKIVSDD
+879 STTRLDESKIAQGDS
-893 IIEDIDDIVEE
+893 EEPEN

>member
-1 MSDKKTPVMDTD
+1 MRP
-13 IRAVSIEHEMKS
+13 VSIEHEMKS

-49 VHRRILFSMKQDGYE
+49 VHRRILFSMKQDGYD

-153 NYDETLQE
+153 NYDETLLE
-161 PSVLPTRF
+161 PSVLPARF
-169 PNLLVNGTEGIAVGM
+169 PNLLVNGAEGIAVGM

-205 NRDITVEE
+205 NRDITIEE
-213 LMEYIKGPDFPT
+213 LMEYVKGPDFPT
-225 GGIIMG
+225 GAIILG

-244 SIIVRSRAEIEEIR
+244 SIIVRGRTEIEEIR

-264 IVTEIPYQVNKAKMV
+264 IASEIPYQVNKAKMV

-311 LKKDASPDV
+311 LKKDASPEV

-377 AREKANVL
+377 AREKANLL

-397 VIRIVRA
+397 VIRIIRA
-404 APDPRVARENL
+404 AADPKIAKENL
-415 MSCEWDTKDI
+415 LAREWDTKDI
-425 APFIKLV
+425 APFIQLV
-432 TGEEV
+432 TGEDILV
-437 EVKTYQLSEDQAK
+437 ATYQMSEEQAK

-487 DKAIM
+487 DKAVLF
-492 YALLKQEMIDVKDQF
+492 ALLKQEMIEVKEQF
-507 GTPRL
+507 GTPRK

-545 SQLSLYR
+545 SSLLLYR

-565 TRDEDAVQDIFVAN
+565 TRDEDAVQDLFVAN

-590 GQCYSLKVYRLP
+590 GQCYKLKVYRLP

-632 EDEKEWANM
+632 EDEAEWANM
-641 FIMFATSR
+641 FIMFATNR

-663 RSSGKKAIRLDE
+663 R
-675 GENLIAV
+675 
-682 QPCYD
+682 
-687 NQDVLLATR
+687 
-696 DGKSIRFSVTD
+696 
-707 IRVFVGRDSNGVRAI
+707 
-722 RLVGDNEVVS
+722 
-732 MSLLNSIDF
+732 
-741 TIEER
+741 
-746 NAYLKMRRLEDDSL
+746 
-760 ADDDDVE
+760 
-767 STADVTLTDERFK
+767 
-780 ELQAKEEFILT
+780 
-791 LTDKGYGKRT
+791 
-801 SSFEYRVTNRG
+801 
-812 GQGITNIGL
+812 
-821 SAKNGKVISS
+821 
-831 FPVGHKDDI
+831 
-840 VLMSDA
+840 
-846 STTIRCTVEGVRVCG
+846 
-861 RTSQGVI
+861 
-868 VIRLS
+868 
-873 ENERVI
+873 
-879 STTRLDESKIVSDD
+879 
-893 IIEDIDDIVEE
+893 